1 MTEEEETTEDI
12 RRGLY
17 RELIEI
23 AERLEL
29 KVARDIESGHIND
42 AINTAL
48 SAYKVITFAAEF
60 KE

>member
-23 AERLEL
+23 AKQLEL
-29 KVARDIESGHIND
+29 KIARDIESGHIND
-42 AINTAL
+42 AINTVL
-48 SAYKVITFAAEF
+48 LAYKAITFAA
-60 KE
+60 

>member
-17 RELIEI
+17 QELTEI
-23 AERLEL
+23 VERLVIQARRDFETGHMNDGIE
-29 KVARDIESGHIND
+29 VALLAFKIQE
-42 AINTAL
+42 
-48 SAYKVITFAAEF
+48 FAQRF